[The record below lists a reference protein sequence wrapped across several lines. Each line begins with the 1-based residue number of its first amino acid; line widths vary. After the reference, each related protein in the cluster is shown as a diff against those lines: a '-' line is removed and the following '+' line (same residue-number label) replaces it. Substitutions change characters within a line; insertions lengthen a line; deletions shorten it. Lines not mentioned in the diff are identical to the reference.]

1 MPATKAGKLRHRIQI
16 QRQQQTQ
23 DPVTGAIE
31 VEWVDHGKPV
41 WGSVEPLSV
50 REFIQ
55 SQATQSEV
63 TARIEIRYRAG
74 LNAAMRFV
82 HRGTIYNPAGML
94 PDAESGIEHI
104 TIPVKQG
111 VNDGE

>member
-1 MPATKAGKLRHRIQI
+1 MPAVKAGRLRHRITI
-16 QRQQQTQ
+16 QEQQQTQ
-23 DPVTGAIE
+23 DPETGAII
-31 VEWVDHGKPV
+31 VTWVTIATV

-63 TARIEIRYRAG
+63 TARITIRYRAG
-74 LNAAMRFV
+74 LNASMRFV
-82 HRGTIYNPAGML
+82 HRGIVYNPAGML